1 MAFNPFDVFRRNQR
15 IIFAGLTVVI
25 MFMFVLSSGLGG
37 KSDFFEWLPSL
48 VAQKVQSGD
57 VLAVVNGKK
66 VYESELNQLATNR
79 VLANEYMANAALVST
94 NKLANAL
101 TTQIDKASPDNRPL
115 FQEIERTRPYYLPQQ
130 IMQAVMTGRFPQDMV
145 QQFQQES
152 LGRMRARL
160 AEIITKADS
169 KAEDVTLAKQA
180 LQLID
185 LDQRTNQFQQ
195 GVYFTNLPNRSEQE
209 RMDFFLWKQKA
220 DELGIRFTDADIQTL
235 IKGEF
240 DNLLSGDDWAEVEK
254 QMGRKEGYNPDSL
267 RRAVGDEFRVRMAM
281 TAVMGRAVADP
292 TSATLNVYDAPYDY
306 FEYYKDQL
314 SETRYFLTA
323 LPAANFL
330 EQVTG
335 QPSESELMELFKKY
349 ARTEPNPFS
358 PNPGF
363 KEPRRLKLGW
373 LEATGQE
380 PFYKALAEKVF
391 PASGVMPIEL
401 IAVVGGVAT
410 PTGNLLQAAYEKYR
424 TETRETIDF
433 EWFTKPGSRFSK
445 PSVVDGSV
453 VRPQNLAA
461 AAGVAAGSLLTAGT
475 PFNAP
480 LTLEQ
485 TAITLE
491 LQTRAKALASL
502 LSPPLVV
509 GDRFGAFAALTA
521 SIPKPLPLPIMQ
533 PVLVE
538 KLRDELTYTLAAADL
553 EKFQTELTKLGE
565 KLTKPSSDPTAAR
578 EFVEKFVKERGLKT
592 GSSTEFHDQFSM
604 GEDPGL
610 AHLKQKAAG
619 PHGGTVDTIQFGRR
633 FFYEP
638 DRRTGRDVPTK
649 GLFLPQAYPSPVLT
663 GPNKTDP
670 AILVWRTAEIEEN
683 APKSLDAKG
692 VREKVVAAWK
702 LNKAKELARK
712 AAEELAKKSEKLG
725 DNATTI
731 VQKLLDL
738 HKETAEKFTKPEDK
752 ARVKFFEIDQVAPL
766 VDTPLPMAA
775 RTSVG
780 SFQLTPNSNIPY
792 PSQEMAQKL
801 VEHRNQPMSA
811 PLVLANAPED
821 TFYVAVL
828 LNRAHRDASQ
838 FGYQI
843 YNAPSIMG
851 NEVATAVSQRH
862 QANLWI
868 EARKQAL
875 DLLKQEF
882 DYKDENPKLNAKI
895 ME

>member
-15 IIFAGLTVVI
+15 IIFAVMTVVI

-37 KSDFFEWLPSL
+37 KSDFFDMIPSL
-48 VAQKVQSGD
+48 VARKVQTGE
-57 VLAVVNGKK
+57 VLAVVGGSK
-66 VYESELNQLATNR
+66 VHESEISKLATNR

-94 NKLANAL
+94 NKLANTL
-101 TTQIDKASPDNRPL
+101 TAQVDKASPDNRPL
-115 FQEIERTRPYYLPQQ
+115 FQEIEQTRPFYLPRQ
-130 IMQAVMTGRFPQDMV
+130 IMQAVMMGRFPQDMV

-152 LGRMRARL
+152 LGRLRTRL
-160 AEIITKADS
+160 NEVITQKDS
-169 KAEDVTLAKQA
+169 KPEDVALATQA

-195 GVYFTNLPNRSEQE
+195 GVYFTNLPNRSDRD
-209 RMDFFLWKQKA
+209 RMDFFLWKRKA
-220 DELGIRFTDADIQTL
+220 DELGIRLNDSDIQEL

-240 DNLLSGDDWAEVEK
+240 NNLLTGDDWAEVER
-254 QMGRKEGYNPDSL
+254 QMGRKEGYNPESL
-267 RRAVGDEFRVRMAM
+267 RRALGDEFRVRMAM
-281 TAVMGRAVADP
+281 TAVMGRSVADP
-292 TSATLNVYDAPYDY
+292 SSTINVYDAPYDY
-306 FEYYKDQL
+306 FEFYKDQL
-314 SETRYFLTA
+314 SEARYFLTA
-323 LPAANFL
+323 IPAENFL
-330 EQVTG
+330 DQVTG
-335 QPSESELMELFKKY
+335 EPTETELVELFKKY

-380 PFYKALAEKVF
+380 PYYKALAEKVF
-391 PASGVMPIEL
+391 PSSGIMPVEL
-401 IAVVGGVAT
+401 AAVVGGVAT
-410 PTGNLLQAAYEKYR
+410 PAGNLLQAAYEKYR
-424 TETRETIDF
+424 TETRDTIDF
-433 EWFTKPGSRFSK
+433 EWFSKPGSRFSK
-445 PSVVDGSV
+445 PSVIDGSV

-502 LSPPLVV
+502 LSPPLVI
-509 GDRFGAFAALTA
+509 GDRFGSFAALTA
-521 SIPKPLPLPIMQ
+521 SVPTPLPLKIME

-565 KLTKPSSDPTAAR
+565 KLTKPSSDATAAR
-578 EFVEKFVKERGLKT
+578 EFVEKFIKERGLKT
-592 GSSTEFHDQFSM
+592 GSSTEYHDQFSM

-633 FFYEP
+633 FFYQA
-638 DRRTGRDVPTK
+638 DSRTGREIATK
-649 GLFLPQAYPSPVLT
+649 GLFTPQAYPSPVLA
-663 GPNKTDP
+663 GPSKTDP
-670 AILVWRTAEIEEN
+670 AILVWRTAEIEDN

-692 VREKVVAAWK
+692 VREKVIAAWK

-738 HKETAEKFTKPEDK
+738 HKETEGKFTKPEQK

-780 SFQLTPNSNIPY
+780 SFQLTPNTNIPY

-801 VEHRNQPMSA
+801 VEHRSQPLST
-811 PLVLANAPED
+811 PLVLANAPEN
-821 TFYVAVL
+821 TYYVAVL
-828 LNRAHRDASQ
+828 LNRAQRDASQ

-843 YNAPSIMG
+843 YNAPSMIG

-862 QANLWI
+862 QANLWV

-882 DYKDENPKLNAKI
+882 DYKDESPKLSETTN
-895 ME
+895 